1 MARKLRTEEALKAHT
16 GSGPQVARRTWD
28 SRQTRR
34 ELAAIENPP
43 IPPVQQFWDNAERLW
58 VERDKVREAE
68 AECRR
73 QAIAARYQAIED
85 HNNAV
90 REKRVFDSLLT
101 MLWEKYGATN
111 TECRKVKLLMERNH
125 KDALKN
131 IEMWEVTLL
140 KLRAELTGN
149 VTDNQIDWRSAVGRT
164 K

>member
-1 MARKLRTEEALKAHT
+1 MRAHCGDAL
-16 GSGPQVARRTWD
+16 QVARRTWD

-43 IPPVQQFWDNAERLW
+43 TPPVQQFWDNAERLW
-58 VERDKVREAE
+58 AERDKVREAE
-68 AECRR
+68 AESRR
-73 QAIAARYQAIED
+73 QAIAARHQAIED

-90 REKRVFDSLLT
+90 REKKVFDSLRT
-101 MLWEKYGATN
+101 MLWEKYGATE
-111 TECRKVKLLMERNH
+111 TERSKVKLLMERNH
-125 KDALKN
+125 KDALQN

-149 VTDNQIDWRSAVGRT
+149 VTDKQIDWRSAVGRT